1 MVQRG
6 ADAGVYALDRHAPQ
20 KLGQTLQRLQRD
32 LARTVS
38 DRSPRAAR
46 ITAEIGRTERAL
58 EEAAHALDP
67 TSRLAASHH

>member
-6 ADAGVYALDRHAPQ
+6 ADAGVYALDRHAPE
-20 KLGQTLQRLQRD
+20 KLEQTLQRLQRD

-38 DRSPRAAR
+38 DRSRRAR

-58 EEAAHALDP
+58 EEARQALDP